1 MFLFLAI
8 SSVFIYILCVVL
20 LYGLSKKE
28 ETSRAKVI
36 LHSILQY
43 LCLSLLVLAFIS
55 GILYYQESGFGH
67 PIGTH
72 NYTGFITDLMTLTF
86 LFVIVLVYNIR
97 IIRSFCHPIYT
108 KESIKGLHEFI
119 LYLRPFITDNE
130 KFGRTVKYFSDITF
144 PAVSIANPHSV
155 VQNSDS
161 DKIFTDDAEW
171 KSAVSECM
179 DKCVYTII
187 HIGNTEGCIWE
198 LEQCKNE
205 LLDKSIFVVSS
216 EDAFK
221 MFKSFIQHL
230 DANIYPPTYEGGQQ
244 VYFLQSP
251 GNIYFWKRES
261 LHGKNDVKRIISSF
275 VENRD
280 NIANIILSRDE
291 AVKSPFKSLF
301 DDRCFPKDYGW
312 FSWAGLSLISFP
324 FMGRLKWQYWI
335 TLIPLAIILG
345 VSLGPLGLFVMTIII
360 TVFGKRMIWLSS
372 KWSGI
377 FAVNNQINLIA
388 ITMLVSTALSW
399 GLGNAYLS
407 KHPID
412 TFKTNNLINIPAN
425 SFPQIPSSE
434 LKISNKDICR
444 NDIQKQIEQE
454 AAGCPI
460 QLSDYMTVT
469 SIGYDD
475 GTITVYISES
485 GSSVCGW
492 TEEHVQEV
500 KKNIM
505 NGLKTGYDIE
515 KIISGDITFVYEYKY
530 TMTNYVAVVTIC
542 PEDWSN

>member
-1 MFLFLAI
+1 MFLFLAA
-8 SSVFIYILCVVL
+8 SSVCVYILCVAL
-20 LYGLSKKE
+20 LYVLSKKE
-28 ETSRAKVI
+28 ETSRIKVS

-43 LCLSLLVLAFIS
+43 MCLSLLVLTFIS

-72 NYTGFITDLMTLTF
+72 NNIGFITELMTLTF

-97 IIRSFCHPIYT
+97 ILRSFCHPIYT

-119 LYLRPFITDNE
+119 LYLRPFNADNE
-130 KFGRTVKYFSDITF
+130 KLGKKIKFFSDITL

-161 DKIFTDDAEW
+161 DKIFTDDTEW
-171 KSAVSECM
+171 KSVVSECM

-205 LLDKSIFVVSS
+205 LLGKSIFVVSS
-216 EDAFK
+216 ECAFK
-221 MFKSFIQHL
+221 VFRSFVQQL
-230 DANIYPPTYEGGQQ
+230 DAKIYLPRYEDGMQ
-244 VYFLQSP
+244 VFFLECP
-251 GNIYFWKRES
+251 GNIYSWKREC
-261 LHGKNDVKRIISSF
+261 LHDKNDVKRIISSF
-275 VENRD
+275 TENRHS
-280 NIANIILSRDE
+280 ITGIIQSRDE

-345 VSLGPLGLFVMTIII
+345 ASLGQSGLIVISIII
-360 TVFGKRMIWLSS
+360 TIFGKRMIWLSS

-377 FAVNNQINLIA
+377 SVVNNQINLIA

-407 KHPID
+407 KHPIE
-412 TFKTNNLINIPAN
+412 KYNSNNLISVPAN
-425 SFPQIPSSE
+425 DLSQIYSSA
-434 LKISNKDICR
+434 LISNKDMCR
-444 NDIQKQIEQE
+444 YAIQKQIENE
-454 AAGCPI
+454 AANCPI
-460 QLSDYMTVT
+460 QSNDYMTVT
-469 SIGYDD
+469 GISYED
-475 GTITVYISES
+475 GIITVCISES

-492 TEEHVQEV
+492 TEERVQEV

-505 NGLKTGYDIE
+505 DGLRTGYDIK
-515 KIISGDITFVYEYKY
+515 KIIIGDITFVYEYKY
-530 TMTNYVAVVTIC
+530 TMTNYVAVVKIS
-542 PEDWSN
+542 PEDWTN